1 MILWAG
7 VASIDITEDK
17 RKVFRRGEPGKPKGE
32 KHAQQFVVLTAQDG
46 KLDDLVSI
54 MNELAAET
62 RKEPGFVRYD
72 FFKEQGDPRVIVSYE
87 EWRDAEAEAAHWQT
101 DHLKGTLG
109 KLGTVLGAQL

>member
-1 MILWAG
+1 MHSNFYT
-7 VASIDITEDK
+7 V
-17 RKVFRRGEPGKPKGE
+17 
-32 KHAQQFVVLTAQDG
+32 VVLTAQEG

-101 DHLKGTLG
+101 DHLKGALG
-109 KLGTVLGAQL
+109 KLGTVLDAQPQISKELKII